1 LVLATS
7 GCGGGSHTAAA
18 TTTNGPSTTTT
29 TTRAVATT
37 TLAPTTTTTRAV
49 ATTTLAPTTTT
60 TRAVA
65 TTTLAPTTTTTRA
78 VATTTVGS
86 PPTPLVLAEGEQ
98 LRVAVTGDS
107 VIEQVLPHLATA
119 FGSSAVIERRV
130 HGGTALCDWFAEQG
144 GDLGIEHLADWQ
156 PHVIVVGH
164 GGNSMTPCMAGV
176 DGEALEGEAYFA
188 KYLADSE
195 YVVEVATQM
204 GSRVLFV
211 NHPAWFDDSTWRT
224 DEIFRSMPD
233 RHPGGLVRFAS
244 TWPALSPDGQFL
256 ESAPCWEDEPGCVDG
271 HGELR
276 SGLWKNHLQP
286 LGAWRYA
293 LTIVEEFIAAGWL
306 NLEVLA
312 MEPGV
317 GDG

>member
-1 LVLATS
+1 MSERLHCPWSGFLTALVLATS
-7 GCGGGSHTAAA
+7 GCGGGGHTAAA

-29 TTRAVATT
+29 TAQVVATT
-37 TLAPTTTTTRAV
+37 TLAPTTTTARV
-49 ATTTLAPTTTT
+49 
-60 TRAVA
+60 
-65 TTTLAPTTTTTRA
+65 

-86 PPTPLVLAEGEQ
+86 PPTPLVLTEGEQ
-98 LRVAVTGDS
+98 LRVVVTGDS
-107 VIEQVLPHLATA
+107 VIEQVLPHLETA

-130 HGGTALCDWFAEQG
+130 HGGTALCDWFAAQG
-144 GDLGIEHLADWQ
+144 GDLGIEHTADWQ

-211 NHPAWFDDSTWRT
+211 NHPIWVDGSAWRT

-306 NLEVLA
+306 NLEVFA
-312 MEPGV
+312 VEPEV

>member
-1 LVLATS
+1 M
-7 GCGGGSHTAAA
+7 
-18 TTTNGPSTTTT
+18 
-29 TTRAVATT
+29 
-37 TLAPTTTTTRAV
+37 
-49 ATTTLAPTTTT
+49 
-60 TRAVA
+60 
-65 TTTLAPTTTTTRA
+65 
-78 VATTTVGS
+78 GS

-98 LRVAVTGDS
+98 LRVVVTGDS

-119 FGSSAVIERRV
+119 FGSSAAIERRV

-211 NHPAWFDDSTWRT
+211 NHPVGVFGAWGA

-256 ESAPCWEDEPGCVDG
+256 ESASCWEDEPGCVDG

-276 SGLWKNHLQP
+276 SGFFNVHLQP

-293 LTIVEEFIAAGWL
+293 LTIVEEFVAAGWL

>member
-1 LVLATS
+1 MVLATS

-29 TTRAVATT
+29 TTRV
-37 TLAPTTTTTRAV
+37 V

-98 LRVAVTGDS
+98 LRVVVTGDS

-130 HGGTALCDWFAEQG
+130 HGGTALCDWFAAQG
-144 GDLGIEHLADWQ
+144 GDLGIEHTADWQ

-211 NHPAWFDDSTWRT
+211 NHPVGVFGAWGA
-224 DEIFRSMPD
+224 DEIFRSMPG

-256 ESAPCWEDEPGCVDG
+256 ESASCWEDEPGCVDG

-276 SGLWKNHLQP
+276 SGFFNVHLQP

-293 LTIVEEFIAAGWL
+293 LTIVEEFVAAGWL
-306 NLEVLA
+306 NLELFA

>member
-1 LVLATS
+1 MSERLHCLWSGLLTALVLATS

-18 TTTNGPSTTTT
+18 TTTNGPSTT
-29 TTRAVATT
+29 A
-37 TLAPTTTTTRAV
+37 
-49 ATTTLAPTTTT
+49 TT

-98 LRVAVTGDS
+98 LRVVVTGDS

-144 GDLGIEHLADWQ
+144 GDLAIEHLADWQ

-211 NHPAWFDDSTWRT
+211 NHPAWFDDSAWRT